1 MIEVVEHAPSVSLPD
16 SRVFRTVYI
25 CVGQRSSDQSHQQA
39 LPDADSQELD
49 VCDVSGSQ
57 GNIDTTLTPPGTQ
70 YSATPG
76 KAEQR
81 NLPRSAGFAAPGKP
95 LQRLMDHS

>member
-1 MIEVVEHAPSVSLPD
+1 MIEVVEHAPSVSLLD

-57 GNIDTTLTPPGTQ
+57 GNIDTTLTPPGAQ
-70 YSATPG
+70 CGATLG
-76 KAEQR
+76 
-81 NLPRSAGFAAPGKP
+81 
-95 LQRLMDHS
+95 

>member
-1 MIEVVEHAPSVSLPD
+1 MIEVVEHAPSVSLLD

-70 YSATPG
+70 NGATESNVEKENPS
-76 KAEQR
+76 R
-81 NLPRSAGFAAPGKP
+81 NAGFATRGNPQ
-95 LQRLMDHS
+95 QRLMDHS